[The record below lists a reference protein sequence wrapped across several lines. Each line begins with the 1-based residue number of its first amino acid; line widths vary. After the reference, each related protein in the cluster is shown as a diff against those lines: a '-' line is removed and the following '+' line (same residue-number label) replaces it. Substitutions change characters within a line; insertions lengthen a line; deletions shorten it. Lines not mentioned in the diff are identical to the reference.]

1 MRGYRPGF
9 DTKFGWALWSNS
21 PDMGWYSL
29 LHHGHST
36 ALMEWSTFLF
46 LSWHLDKLGWFM
58 WPDSFYCLV
67 LRVSSS
73 AKAYLLVM
81 ANITSDILEFFM
93 VSLWI
98 KDKYLSSFLK
108 NIIIDLSSTSGMMF
122 LLL

>member
-1 MRGYRPGF
+1 
-9 DTKFGWALWSNS
+9 
-21 PDMGWYSL
+21 
-29 LHHGHST
+29 
-36 ALMEWSTFLF
+36 
-46 LSWHLDKLGWFM
+46 M
-58 WPDSFYCLV
+58 WPDSFYSLV

-73 AKAYLLVM
+73 TKAYLLVM

-108 NIIIDLSSTSGMMF
+108 NIILDLSSTSVMMF

>member
-1 MRGYRPGF
+1 
-9 DTKFGWALWSNS
+9 
-21 PDMGWYSL
+21 
-29 LHHGHST
+29 
-36 ALMEWSTFLF
+36 
-46 LSWHLDKLGWFM
+46 M